1 MKHHK
6 TLLLLASVLALALPV
21 LAQPDNPNP
30 PTPLPGIAWLLAAGA
45 ALGAKKIYNNRQK
58 QKS

>member
-1 MKHHK
+1 MKHQK
-6 TLLLLASVLALALPV
+6 TLFLLAGLLLMVIPV

-30 PTPLPGIAWLLAAGA
+30 PAPLPGIAWLLAAGA

-58 QKS
+58 HQS